1 MTVNLHNMKR
11 FTGQVALITGGA
23 SGIGRHRAAAGCRR
37 RTGDCRRQQR
47 RNGTE
52 NRR

>member
-1 MTVNLHNMKR
+1 MTVNPHNMKR

-23 SGIGRHRAAAGCRR
+23 SGIWPPAAAGCRR